1 VTIIGVLLVLGL
13 AVVALGAAGL
23 MLWSGWL
30 ALRDELLPGFKVSR
44 PGPGS
49 IALTL
54 IGVIAPI
61 LIIGAFIVYL
71 AIWLVRTAFV
81 ALA

>member
-1 VTIIGVLLVLGL
+1 MTIIGVVLVLGL
-13 AVVALGAAGL
+13 AVMALGGAGL

-30 ALRDELLPGFKVSR
+30 ALRDELLPGFKMVR

-54 IGVIAPI
+54 IGVVAPI
-61 LIIGAFIVYL
+61 LIIGAFILYL
-71 AIWLVRTAFV
+71 AAWLVRTALV